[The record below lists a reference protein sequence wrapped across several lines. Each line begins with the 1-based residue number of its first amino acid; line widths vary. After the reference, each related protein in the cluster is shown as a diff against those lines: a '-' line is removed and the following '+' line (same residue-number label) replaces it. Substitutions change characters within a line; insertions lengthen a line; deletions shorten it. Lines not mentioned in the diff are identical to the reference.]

1 MKFRQFILILFLTIL
16 SFYGKGQPQPIG
28 SWSAHLPF
36 GSAIAVADTG
46 ASVVCA
52 SPYGIFFINKADNT
66 LEKLTKVN
74 GLTETRIRSM
84 AWSSGSNAL
93 LIAYNNGRLDV
104 LREHKSFT
112 INDIYNSPIQ
122 QSKIINS
129 IYCNGELAY
138 LATNYGIL
146 VADPV
151 KAEIKESFVI
161 GNGGIAVPVAA
172 VCVLHDTLFA
182 ACGEAVKYVGLATGN
197 PSDFSNWTTVE
208 SASGL
213 PAGPASLIC
222 NWEETV
228 YAVRSDSIYRRNAN
242 GSWQFIYNGSARIL
256 SLQPAPTGLLI
267 TESMTDSGRVSL
279 LDDNGNIIKQW
290 RDAYYTRVPVAAL
303 ETDGDYWIADSLH
316 GLSKY
321 SNQSFAPY
329 APNAPLA
336 PALGDGAI
344 KAGLFWITAGA
355 FTSAG
360 NSNGLYQYKDNSW
373 TSFDANNLPALD
385 SLPAINSA
393 AIDPVDGSL
402 WAGSLGGGLLHLAAD
417 RTVQVYKQSSGIQ
430 PVPNSGQYNIS
441 SLCFDDRH
449 NLWMANPGAGKPLL
463 VKTEDGQW
471 NSYPLPFPLNGAGLG
486 QLICNNNDQVWMI
499 AGGNQGLLC
508 FSNAGSITNTG
519 DDQWRIF
526 REGKGKGNLPSD
538 DVRCIALDKDHFI
551 WVGTGAGIAVIPC
564 TDQIFQP
571 GSCEASIPVV
581 QDGNINSYLFA
592 DQIVQTIAVDGA
604 NRKWVGTQKGAWLIS
619 ADGLQTIAHFTSANS
634 PLPSDNIKHIF
645 IDPQSGEVYFA
656 STNGI
661 CSYRSTATEGES
673 VQAALLVFPN
683 PVPPGYTGTIAIRGL
698 ASNSLVKITELDGRL
713 VFQTRALGGQAVWNG
728 KDPRGNRAASGV
740 YLILTRTEDGRE
752 KLAGKIVF
760 IRQ

>member
-1 MKFRQFILILFLTIL
+1 VA
-16 SFYGKGQPQPIG
+16 
-28 SWSAHLPF
+28 WNSA
-36 GSAIAVADTG
+36 A
-46 ASVVCA
+46 
-52 SPYGIFFINKADNT
+52 NT
-66 LEKLTKVN
+66 
-74 GLTETRIRSM
+74 
-84 AWSSGSNAL
+84 L

-104 LREHKSFT
+104 LRQHQIYT
-112 INDIYNSPIQ
+112 INDINNSPIQ

-129 IYCNGELAY
+129 IYFNGDLAY
-138 LATNYGIL
+138 LSTNYGIL
-146 VADPV
+146 VTDPV
-151 KAEIKESFVI
+151 KAEIKESYVI
-161 GNGGIAVPVAA
+161 GNGGSAVPVSA

-182 ACGEAVKYVGLATGN
+182 ACYEAVKYISLSTGN
-197 PSDFSNWTTVE
+197 PSDFSNWIAVD

-213 PAGPASLIC
+213 PAGPASHIC
-222 NWEETV
+222 NWKETV
-228 YAVRSDSIYRRNAN
+228 FAVRSDSIYRRNAD
-242 GSWQFIYNGSARIL
+242 GRWLFIYNDSANIR
-256 SLQPAPTGLLI
+256 SLQAAPSGLLI
-267 TESMTDSGRVSL
+267 TESMTDSGRVRL
-279 LDDNGNIIKQW
+279 LDANGAIVKQW
-290 RDAYYTRVPVAAL
+290 RDAYYTRIPMAAL
-303 ETDGDYWIADSLH
+303 ESEGDYWIADSLH

-329 APNAPLA
+329 APNAPRA
-336 PALGDGAI
+336 PALGDCAI

-355 FTSAG
+355 ITSAG
-360 NSNGLYQYKDNSW
+360 NSNGLYQYKDNNW
-373 TSFDANNLPALD
+373 TSYDADNLPALD

-417 RTVQVYKQSSGIQ
+417 RTVKVYKQSSGIQ

-441 SLCFDDRH
+441 SLSFDDRH
-449 NLWMANPGAGKPLL
+449 NLWMANPGSGKPLL
-463 VKTEDGQW
+463 VKTKDGQW
-471 NSYPLPFPLNGAGLG
+471 YSYPLPFPLNGAALG
-486 QLICNNNDQVWMI
+486 QLICNNNDQVWII

-508 FSNAGSITNTG
+508 FSNAGSIANTG

-526 REGKGKGNLPSD
+526 RQGKGKGNLPSD

-551 WVGTGAGIAVIPC
+551 WVGTAAGIAVIPC
-564 TDQIFQP
+564 TNQIFQP

-581 QDGNINSYLFA
+581 QEGNINSYLFA

-619 ADGLQTIAHFTSANS
+619 ADGLQTIAHFNSANS
-634 PLPSDNIKHIF
+634 PLPSDDIKHIA

-673 VQAALLVFPN
+673 QQAALFVFPN

-698 ASNSLVKITELDGRL
+698 VSNSLVKITELDGRL
-713 VFQTRALGGQAVWNG
+713 VYQTRALGGQGVWNG
-728 KDPRGNRAASGV
+728 KDPHGNRAASGV